1 MSLSP
6 KDQAAVAAAAKAGG
20 ATAAQGQSAIN
31 DANSVSTM
39 SQVHVPTAT
48 TVVTPAAPITPPG
61 ASVAPVQAPARQ
73 GSTIPTA
80 DQGPKVTKGDTNFNG
95 TLFNVELGNGHNWSG
110 RASDEQ
116 EALKKAQSDTGYSYI
131 PNNPAATD
139 TTDAGAG
146 TYNSTTFNGTD
157 YEAADRAA
165 LQKANDDFQ
174 AQAKQV
180 RQTILNIQSG
190 ATPLSAGEQA
200 QVNGLASQFESL
212 IGQQNLTNIGA
223 TGAASVRGY
232 QTGSAEYD
240 PTFAVKTIGSIA
252 SAGAAKVSDLQVKEA
267 SAIAQLTQSFKDS
280 DIAAVKNAWSMYQDA
295 SKAKTDALQK
305 TIDDTA
311 KAMTDIVKS
320 QQDSKR
326 DNAIGELYTQGVKD
340 PAVVVKLLKAQGI
353 DSTAKDVQDSIKAF
367 DNPPDID
374 TQVVE
379 IGGQKLLINSKTGET
394 VKNLGAATSGS
405 GSSRGGTAA
414 ERSAN
419 ALSSFAGAFVPGA
432 TMADGTPTVDP
443 QGYITPKA
451 WKAAIADAPAEGLT
465 RKDFIT
471 QFGSMIYA
479 PANKDGDIKVD
490 SQYGLTPAE
499 MKVITGA

>member
-1 MSLSP
+1 MLSS
-6 KDQAAVAAAAKAGG
+6 KDQAAVATAAKAGG
-20 ATAAQGQSAIN
+20 DTVAQGQSAIN
-31 DANSVSTM
+31 DANSVTNI

-48 TVVTPAAPITPPG
+48 AITTPAAPITPPG
-61 ASVAPVQAPARQ
+61 GPTSGSGGPQQA
-73 GSTIPTA
+73 GT
-80 DQGPKVTKGDTNFNG
+80 VNG
-95 TLFNVELGNGHNWSG
+95 TPVYQDANGGYYSTNSQG
-110 RASDEQ
+110 GQTTYGGGVTLD
-116 EALKKAQSDTGYSYI
+116 KAQASNL
-131 PNNPAATD
+131 PNATD
-139 TTDAGAG
+139 TTGAGAG

-157 YEAADRAA
+157 YEAADRVA

-174 AQAKQV
+174 AQAKQA

-200 QVNGLASQFESL
+200 QVNGLASQFDSL
-212 IGQQNLTNIGA
+212 IAQQNLTNIGA

-280 DIAAVKNAWSMYQDA
+280 DIAAVKDAWSLYQDA

-451 WKAAIADAPAEGLT
+451 WKAAISDAPAEGLT
-465 RKDFIT
+465 RSDFIT
-471 QFGSMIYA
+471 QFGSMIYS
-479 PANKDGDIKVD
+479 PDGEPDT
-490 SQYGLTPAE
+490 QYGLTPAE
-499 MKVITGA
+499 SKIITGKLSGA